1 MPNERSPDDAT
12 VFDAALVD
20 FAEQGFDGTSV
31 RSLCRR
37 LGVSHNL
44 IHERYGTKDE
54 LWRRA
59 VDHGFSTLAADLVAA
74 AAGRPADPYE
84 RLRAIL
90 VRYVEATAQRPELIR
105 IINYEAIHPGE
116 RLDHLFTNYLEPAH
130 RVADA
135 ALTLLEAEGRAR
147 RIPAATLHFLIG
159 HGAGG
164 LASLPALSGRFDDAD
179 PDPVTQATDA
189 VDLVLRG
196 ILTTPAPASTG
207 TGTNPGSTGTG
218 TNPGTP

>member
-1 MPNERSPDDAT
+1 MTLVKTIGQRGTMPQSGYPDDASL
-12 VFDAALVD
+12 FDAALCA
-20 FAEQGFDGTSV
+20 FAEHGFDGTSV
-31 RSLCRR
+31 RSLCRS

-44 IHERYGTKDE
+44 IHERYGTKDD

-59 VDHGFSTLAADLVAA
+59 IDHGFSALAAELAA
-74 AAGRPADPYE
+74 AAMDSPADPYV

-90 VRYVEATAQRPELIR
+90 VRYVEMTAERPELIR
-105 IINYEAIHPGE
+105 IINYEAMHPGE

-130 RVADA
+130 RVADV
-135 ALTLLEAEGRAR
+135 ALGLLEQSGRAR

-164 LASLPALSGRFDDAD
+164 LASLPALAGRFGDAD
-179 PDPVTQATDA
+179 PDPVTQAIDA

-196 ILTTPAPASTG
+196 LLLEPSVQ
-207 TGTNPGSTGTG
+207 S
-218 TNPGTP
+218 

>member
-1 MPNERSPDDAT
+1 MPSERTPDDSAL
-12 VFDAALVD
+12 FDAALAE
-20 FAEQGFDGTSV
+20 FAEQGFDGASM

-44 IHERYGTKDE
+44 IHERYGTKVD
-54 LWRRA
+54 LWKRA
-59 VDHGFSTLAADLVAA
+59 VDHGFSSLAASLVEA
-74 AAGRPADPYE
+74 AAGSPADPFD

-90 VRYVEATAQRPELIR
+90 VRYVQVTAERPELIR

-130 RVADA
+130 RVADS
-135 ALTLLEAEGRAR
+135 ALVMLEDAGRAR

-164 LASLPALSGRFDDAD
+164 LASLPALAGRFDAAD
-179 PDPVTQATDA
+179 PDPVTQATAA

-196 ILTTPAPASTG
+196 IMQS
-207 TGTNPGSTGTG
+207 
-218 TNPGTP
+218 